1 MNSTIFMKYLDAVRQ
16 IKAIE
21 KKYDVMSIRYKGVSV
36 WPYYRIYLFDLLTS
50 QRAAGYTSSALK
62 VLLSSL
68 FHYNPFRF
76 FKRYDI
82 WNYSS
87 STTRKKIGKLYEH
100 HVSGGLQKSP
110 YKVLTIEV
118 QSPGVKKIKNSD
130 IPEKNIVSGSW
141 PLALTAF
148 IEICMRP
155 FCQRLDGE
163 NVLRV
168 VIHELNINF
177 DYKKRLRWLI
187 AQKWSADFFLAI
199 GRKPQLMIIECYYT
213 QMGRIWS
220 AHNHKIPVVELQ
232 HGVLNA
238 NHYAYNPTY
247 HSEQLYPDEICVY
260 GEEEYKYFSET
271 NKSFV
276 NKVSMTGL
284 YMLDRST
291 DFFISDIF
299 EDLRKQYKKI
309 CVVAGQPGCEE
320 LLSSFIDKLANILP
334 DTFFIY
340 KPRHSLILP
349 FKSPNVELKVDVN
362 IYEYLKWCDYHVTI
376 SSTTAIEAHYYRKPI
391 IFYNLGGVAKEY
403 YGRILSS
410 ENGAFYIQ
418 SENEFLNVL
427 SELDNNVYHYRE
439 LFAHDS
445 EKRMREVISR
455 YIE

>member
-1 MNSTIFMKYLDAVRQ
+1 MEYIDAVKLFRD
-16 IKAIE
+16 IE
-21 KKYDVMSIRYKGVSV
+21 KDYDVMSIKYKGVAL
-36 WPYYRIYLFDLLTS
+36 WPYFRIYLFDTLTS

-68 FHYNPFRF
+68 LHYNPIRF

-87 STTRKKIGKLYEH
+87 STTRKKIGKLFEH
-100 HVSGGLQKSP
+100 HVSGYLQKSP
-110 YKVLTIEV
+110 YKVLTIEM
-118 QSPGVKKIKNSD
+118 QSPGIRIIKNNE

-155 FCQRLDGE
+155 LRQRLDGE
-163 NVLRV
+163 YVLCDIIR
-168 VIHELNINF
+168 ELGVRF
-177 DYKKRLRWLI
+177 DYKKRLRWII
-187 AQKWSADFFLAI
+187 AQKRSTDFFLAI
-199 GRKPQLMIIECYYT
+199 GRKPKLMILECYYT

-220 AHNHKIPVVELQ
+220 AHKHKIPVVELQ

-247 HSEQLYPDEICVY
+247 HSELLYPNEICVY
-260 GEEEYKYFSET
+260 GEEEYKYFSEKET
-271 NKSFV
+271 SFAK
-276 NKVSMTGL
+276 KVSMTGL

-291 DFFISDIF
+291 EFFTNDIF
-299 EDLRKQYKKI
+299 ADLRKKYKKI

-320 LLSSFIDKLANILP
+320 FLSSFIDKMANRLP

-340 KPRHSLILP
+340 KPRHSIILP
-349 FKSPNVELKVDVN
+349 FQAPNVELKVDVN

-376 SSTTAIEAHYYRKPI
+376 SSTTAIEAHYYKKPI
-391 IFYNLGGVAKEY
+391 LFYDLGGVAKEY
-403 YGRILSS
+403 YGKILGN

-418 SENEFLNVL
+418 SEEDFLKVQL
-427 SELDNNVYHYRE
+427 ELDQTRYKYRE

-445 EKRMREVISR
+445 EKRMKSVLDR
-455 YIE
+455 YLSL